1 MTQIYGKGKR
11 FITLLLAVVMLFSLA
26 LPAAAVSETGSTAE
40 PTAEAAATPETSA
53 QPSAK
58 PAASASPEMTAK
70 PSEAPAVSA
79 GPETVSKTEDG
90 EAQPLY
96 APARAEKDGYFV
108 LAAETS
114 ADGVTTDGF
123 ALAPVRVE
131 YKTGDTILD
140 AVARLEDVTVSERF
154 GADVATGRITLNDE
168 EYIATCD
175 THVGVMTLTDMYRPE
190 EVHVVRL
197 HQSVQ
202 SENGTDYFPEALQN
216 LLRAMAAA
224 EDKGS
229 EAYLAALE
237 SYGEAVESP
246 ALAAKLT
253 AALGWTPE
261 SEASP
266 TPAASQTPA
275 PSAVPADGEDASDT
289 KETPVPAATPS
300 APATIAPVRVQPA
313 ARTESSD
320 DAEKSPSASPS
331 ESPAASPSASPSA
344 EPSEE
349 PGASPTAEPSETPKP
364 HSPELVY
371 GVEAEAS
378 EVTAVNRAWN
388 LDLTKIFTD
397 YNNDDLTYTVAM
409 DGGEEETVEGT
420 VYSFTPDAVGE
431 HTLVFA
437 AACAASE
444 LRAVYTVNLSVQEGV
459 YEVRFSISYAGI
471 DLPDA
476 TLTLRDANYQLVPH
490 TQGNSNF
497 MLRPGKYMYSPR
509 RR

>member
-1 MTQIYGKGKR
+1 M
-11 FITLLLAVVMLFSLA
+11 
-26 LPAAAVSETGSTAE
+26 
-40 PTAEAAATPETSA
+40 
-53 QPSAK
+53 
-58 PAASASPEMTAK
+58 
-70 PSEAPAVSA
+70 
-79 GPETVSKTEDG
+79 
-90 EAQPLY
+90 
-96 APARAEKDGYFV
+96 
-108 LAAETS
+108 
-114 ADGVTTDGF
+114 
-123 ALAPVRVE
+123 
-131 YKTGDTILD
+131 
-140 AVARLEDVTVSERF
+140 
-154 GADVATGRITLNDE
+154 
-168 EYIATCD
+168 
-175 THVGVMTLTDMYRPE
+175 
-190 EVHVVRL
+190 
-197 HQSVQ
+197 
-202 SENGTDYFPEALQN
+202 
-216 LLRAMAAA
+216 
-224 EDKGS
+224 
-229 EAYLAALE
+229 
-237 SYGEAVESP
+237 ESP

-275 PSAVPADGEDASDT
+275 CPAVPADGEDASDT
-289 KETPVPAATPS
+289 KETPVPAATPLGTGDDS
-300 APATIAPVRVQPA
+300 AGTGAARRAHGKLGRRREIALRVAVRIPGGFPVRVSLCGA
-313 ARTESSD
+313 VGRA
-320 DAEKSPSASPS
+320 
-331 ESPAASPSASPSA
+331 
-344 EPSEE
+344 
-349 PGASPTAEPSETPKP
+349 GASPTAEPSETPKP

-444 LRAVYTVNLSVQEGV
+444 LRAVYTVKLSVQEGV

-490 TQGNSNF
+490 TQGNYNF
-497 MLRPGKYMYSPR
+497 MLRPGKYMYPFRWRGTRTWSR
-509 RR
+509 